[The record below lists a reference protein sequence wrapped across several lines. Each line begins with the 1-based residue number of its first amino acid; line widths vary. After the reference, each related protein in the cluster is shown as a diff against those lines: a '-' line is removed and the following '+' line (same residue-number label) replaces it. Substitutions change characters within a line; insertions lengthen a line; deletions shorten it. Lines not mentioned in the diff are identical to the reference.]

1 MPISKIDTSV
11 IEGCITQWLFKSA
24 FRSTEKIAIVQDE
37 DIVAEPNR
45 IINFEWYSS
54 VQEDKNN
61 LSESIKQNK
70 QEFPFG
76 TIRIIILE
84 HNSKDNNQ
92 NNKTICS

>member
-1 MPISKIDTSV
+1 M
-11 IEGCITQWLFKSA
+11 
-24 FRSTEKIAIVQDE
+24 VQDE

-61 LSESIKQNK
+61 LSESIKQ
-70 QEFPFG
+70 EFPFG

-92 NNKTICS
+92 NNLFLMSSEWDS